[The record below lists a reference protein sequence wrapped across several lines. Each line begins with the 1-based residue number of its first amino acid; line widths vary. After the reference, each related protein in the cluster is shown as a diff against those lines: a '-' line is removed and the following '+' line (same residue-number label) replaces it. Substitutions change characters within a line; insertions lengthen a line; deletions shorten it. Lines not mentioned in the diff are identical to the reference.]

1 MFYALGLLAAELS
14 TPRKEQPMAQHRAKQ
29 AAPAVADDADLVD
42 CFRDSPQLRQE
53 FLDLTA

>member
-1 MFYALGLLAAELS
+1 
-14 TPRKEQPMAQHRAKQ
+14 MAQHRAKQ